1 MFPRAPI
8 EPEGTFAGLS
18 WAAILL
24 GAFIDIAFTEIAGT
38 ALLLWLAPELA
49 SQDQARVS
57 EVLAE
62 LAASTSYV
70 AASLALGALGTML
83 GAFVGARRAGQLHV
97 RHGGWIAVTSTAIG
111 ALIMLLEPPARDA
124 ADFPFWAQAT
134 AYLLILPAGVIGGAL
149 AAALPA
155 PKHRER

>member
-1 MFPRAPI
+1 MLPRAPI
-8 EPEGTFAGLS
+8 EPEGTFDGLS
-18 WAAILL
+18 GAAILL

-38 ALLLWLAPELA
+38 LLALWLAPDLA
-49 SQDQARVS
+49 SQDPTQVS
-57 EVLAE
+57 QLLAE

-70 AASLALGALGTML
+70 AASVAVGALGTML

-111 ALIMLLEPPARDA
+111 ALLMLLEPPARDA
-124 ADFPFWAQAT
+124 AEFPFWSQVAAW
-134 AYLLILPAGVIGGAL
+134 LLILPSGMTGGAL

-155 PKHRER
+155 PNRRER